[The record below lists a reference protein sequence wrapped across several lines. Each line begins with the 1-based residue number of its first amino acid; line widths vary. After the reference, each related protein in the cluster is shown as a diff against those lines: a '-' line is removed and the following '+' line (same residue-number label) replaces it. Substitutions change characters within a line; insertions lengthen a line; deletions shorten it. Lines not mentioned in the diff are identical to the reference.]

1 MSAFKYLTG
10 KQGSKGKDIVY
21 SSMQMSEYLL
31 PTNEK
36 LTIDEKRRLFAVKNK
51 MIDIPSNFPKGRSES
66 ETICFCGQR
75 EDMNHIYEC
84 DIYNEEVFSN
94 YEEIYNGE
102 INEQITIFKRFEE
115 NFEKR
120 KNY

>member
-1 MSAFKYLTG
+1 
-10 KQGSKGKDIVY
+10 
-21 SSMQMSEYLL
+21 
-31 PTNEK
+31 
-36 LTIDEKRRLFAVKNK
+36 
-51 MIDIPSNFPKGRSES
+51 
-66 ETICFCGQR
+66 
-75 EDMNHIYEC
+75 MNHIYEC

-120 KNY
+120 KLLINIETELQCDPDGSAASL

>member
-1 MSAFKYLTG
+1 MCKNLKDLNIEESFEEIKLMTKYKFSRLLKSKVKMSALKYLTG

-51 MIDIPSNFPKGRSES
+51 IISLLIFLRE
-66 ETICFCGQR
+66 GQNQKLFAFADR
-75 EDMNHIYEC
+75 EK
-84 DIYNEEVFSN
+84 
-94 YEEIYNGE
+94 
-102 INEQITIFKRFEE
+102 T
-115 NFEKR
+115 
-120 KNY
+120 